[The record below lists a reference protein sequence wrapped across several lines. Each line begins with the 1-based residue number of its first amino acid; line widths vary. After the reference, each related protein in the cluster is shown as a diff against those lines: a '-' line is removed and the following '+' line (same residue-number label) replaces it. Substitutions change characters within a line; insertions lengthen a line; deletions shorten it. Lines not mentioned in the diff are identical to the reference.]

1 MSNQFGRKISNWSPQ
16 FLGSAAPRATLRHIS
31 WSSLPI
37 GVVIVDGVRINGMF
51 PDELRD
57 FPVVDAPLRRF
68 LFERLHFRSDHPVTI
83 ATFHS
88 LEAAHHHAE
97 EIRSLDRR
105 IRAGEP
111 LRQDVAVER
120 RFWSLDTNHEA
131 GYASSRLTE
140 SSRLVKDVYNSFTV
154 STSRPGPIPTLL
166 GDGPASDISFAQ
178 IVSGLLS
185 GRRLFPLDVPLVL
198 HCALDVSFSMKDR
211 DRIRHGIAV
220 VNRLAAQVPAVM
232 PGTQVRAY
240 AFSDDT
246 RELRT
251 PVETIPLRSEGTK
264 QAPVMQRVI
273 RNADPATRNLLV
285 LVSDGEPQDL
295 PATLRTAEKL
305 KTAGVDYLQILLHTD
320 DDLRHQV
327 VGARGEFAIRDDTVS
342 ESDVPVE
349 RIIALDSDAL
359 KKRVDARFDDFTRV
373 AETAG
378 GSQVV
383 LTEFTV
389 LGLVTVELYDRYVGL
404 LSLAGEGTL

>member
-1 MSNQFGRKISNWSPQ
+1 MSDQFGRNIHAWSPPRIPAD
-16 FLGSAAPRATLRHIS
+16 AALRLIS
-31 WSSLPI
+31 WSALPL
-37 GVVIVDGVRINGMF
+37 GAVIIDGVRIDGVM
-51 PDELRD
+51 PEELRAY
-57 FPVVDAPLRRF
+57 PVVDASLRRR
-68 LFERLHFRSDHPVTI
+68 LFERYHFRSDHPVTI
-83 ATFHS
+83 AGFS
-88 LEAAHHHAE
+88 SPDAACERAV
-97 EIRSLDRR
+97 EIRSLAER
-105 IRAGEP
+105 IRAGAP
-111 LRQDVAVER
+111 LRADVAVER
-120 RFWSLDTNHEA
+120 RFWDLGTGDTPGFE
-131 GYASSRLTE
+131 SPRLTE

-185 GRRLFPLDVPLVL
+185 GRRLFPLDLPLVL

-327 VGARGEFAIRDDTVS
+327 VGARGEFEIRDDTVS
-342 ESDVPVE
+342 ESDVPAE

-383 LTEFTV
+383 LTEFTA